1 MDNKHWNIY
10 ETTKDIYEN
19 VIQKGETFSN
29 DMGKII
35 QDELE
40 KMKKQRDEWL
50 KNHNNN
56 NNNNNNEKT
65 SITNNSN
72 S

>member
-19 VIQKGETFSN
+19 VIQKGETFSF
-29 DMGKII
+29 DMGKEI
-35 QDELE
+35 QKELE

-50 KNHNNN
+50 KNNKEIEN
-56 NNNNNNEKT
+56 
-65 SITNNSN
+65 
-72 S
+72 

>member
-1 MDNKHWNIY
+1 MDNKYWNIY

-56 NNNNNNEKT
+56 EKT
-65 SITNNSN
+65 SITDNSN

>member
-1 MDNKHWNIY
+1 MDNKRCNIY

-19 VIQKGETFSN
+19 VIQKGETFSI
-29 DMGKII
+29 DIGKEI
-35 QDELE
+35 QKELE

-50 KNHNNN
+50 KSNI
-56 NNNNNNEKT
+56 NEET
-65 SITNNSN
+65 NITDNSN

>member
-29 DMGKII
+29 DRGKEI
-35 QDELE
+35 QKELE
-40 KMKKQRDEWL
+40 KMKRQRDEWL
-50 KNHNNN
+50 KNH
-56 NNNNNNEKT
+56 NNNNEKT

>member
-1 MDNKHWNIY
+1 MDNKYCNIY

-19 VIQKGETFSN
+19 VIQKGETFSI
-29 DMGKII
+29 DIGKEI
-35 QDELE
+35 QKELE

-50 KNHNNN
+50 KS
-56 NNNNNNEKT
+56 NNNEET
-65 SITNNSN
+65 NITDNSN

>member
-1 MDNKHWNIY
+1 MDKKNKDFGWDFFEGIY
-10 ETTKDIYEN
+10 NETIRN
-19 VIQKGETFSN
+19 GETFSH

-50 KNHNNN
+50 KS
-56 NNNNNNEKT
+56 NNNEET
-65 SITNNSN
+65 NITDNSN

>member
-1 MDNKHWNIY
+1 MDNKRCNIY

-19 VIQKGETFSN
+19 VIQKGETFST

-40 KMKKQRDEWL
+40 KMKRQRDEWL
-50 KNHNNN
+50 KQQKKEELVKND
-56 NNNNNNEKT
+56 
-65 SITNNSN
+65 
-72 S
+72 

>member
-1 MDNKHWNIY
+1 MDNKYWNIY

-19 VIQKGETFSN
+19 VIQKGETFSI
-29 DMGKII
+29 DIGKEI
-35 QDELE
+35 QKELE

-50 KNHNNN
+50 KN
-56 NNNNNNEKT
+56 NNNEET
-65 SITNNSN
+65 NITDNSN

>member
-50 KNHNNN
+50 KSNNN
-56 NNNNNNEKT
+56 GKT
-65 SITNNSN
+65 NITNNSN
-72 S
+72 G

>member
-1 MDNKHWNIY
+1 MDNKYWNIY

-19 VIQKGETFSN
+19 VIQKGETFSI
-29 DMGKII
+29 DMGKEI
-35 QDELE
+35 QKELE
-40 KMKKQRDEWL
+40 KMKRQRDEWL
-50 KNHNNN
+50 KNH
-56 NNNNNNEKT
+56 NNNEKT

>member
-1 MDNKHWNIY
+1 MDNKYWNIY

-29 DMGKII
+29 DMGKEI
-35 QDELE
+35 QKELE

-56 NNNNNNEKT
+56 NEKT
-65 SITNNSN
+65 NITNNSN

>member
-1 MDNKHWNIY
+1 MGNKYWNIY

-19 VIQKGETFSN
+19 VIQKGETFSI
-29 DMGKII
+29 DIGKEI
-35 QDELE
+35 QKELE

-50 KNHNNN
+50 KS
-56 NNNNNNEKT
+56 NNNEET
-65 SITNNSN
+65 NITDNSN

>member
-19 VIQKGETFSN
+19 VIQKGETFSI
-29 DMGKII
+29 DIGKEI
-35 QDELE
+35 QKELE

-50 KNHNNN
+50 KS
-56 NNNNNNEKT
+56 NNNEKT
-65 SITNNSN
+65 NITDNSN